1 MISLKRNLIGLFEFK
16 KKLTF
21 LSPLFLNFLSM
32 NGGEI
37 IARVLKNQGVKFLF
51 TLCGGHISPIFVGAE
66 KVGIKVIDTRNEA
79 TAVFAAD
86 GIGRLTGKPGIVAVT
101 AGPGL
106 TNTVTAIKNAQMAQ
120 SPLVLLGGAAATM
133 LKGRGALQD
142 IDQLSIMKPIV
153 KWAISIKKVREIGPA
168 IEKAF
173 QVAMEGV
180 PGPVFIECPIDT
192 LYPEH
197 MVKEWYGSKSN
208 VGTKSIKDK
217 AIQWYIQSHAKKLF
231 EGSEKT
237 VFHSTPSKPIF
248 PKHKRTDLEKAM
260 KLIKMAKKPLMI
272 LGSGAML
279 QPEKIEVLADA
290 VNRFGVPV
298 FLSGTGRGL
307 LGRKA
312 RLHIRHK
319 RREAIKEADLII
331 LAGVPNDFRLDYG
344 NHIGGRKFIS
354 INRSKTD
361 LYLNKKPSVPIL
373 ADPCDFLIDL
383 SANIQLNTQEWLE
396 LLFERDDKRDA
407 EIKAQSNEETE
418 GLNPVRLFSELELL
432 LENDCVLVADGGD
445 FVATA
450 SYVLKVRKPLSWLD
464 PGAYGTLGVGAG
476 FAIAAALVYP
486 NRPVWILYGDG
497 SAGYSLM
504 EFDTFQRHGLGITA
518 LIGNDACWTQIARD
532 QVEFLGSDCAVVLDS
547 SDYNKIP
554 EAFGATGEKVATL
567 DQFVNSVQ
575 KAKES
580 NRNGK
585 SYLINALIGKTD
597 FRKGSISV

>member
-1 MISLKRNLIGLFEFK
+1 
-16 KKLTF
+16 
-21 LSPLFLNFLSM
+21 M

-37 IARVLKNQGVKFLF
+37 IAGVLKNQGVKFLF

-66 KVGIKVIDTRNEA
+66 NLGIKVIDTRNEA

-86 GIGRLTGKPGIVAVT
+86 GIGRLTGIPGVVAVT

-120 SPLVLLGGAAATM
+120 SPLILLGGAAATM

-153 KWAISIKKVREIGPA
+153 KWAVSIKKVREIGP
-168 IEKAF
+168 ILEKAF
-173 QVAMEGV
+173 QVAQDGV

-192 LYPEH
+192 LYPES
-197 MVKEWYGSKSN
+197 MVRDWYGAKSNQGSKS
-208 VGTKSIKDK
+208 IKEK
-217 AIQWYIQSHAKKLF
+217 AIQWYIQRHAKKLF
-231 EGSEKT
+231 EGADKT
-237 VFHSTPSKPIF
+237 VFNATPYKPNV
-248 PKHKRTDLEKAM
+248 PKHKKTDLDKALN
-260 KLIKMAKKPLMI
+260 LIKKAKRPLMI
-272 LGSGAML
+272 LGSGTML
-279 QPEKIEVLADA
+279 QPGKAGKLASA
-290 VNRFGVPV
+290 VKDLGVPV

-307 LGRKA
+307 LGKNGK
-312 RLHIRHK
+312 LHIRHK
-319 RREAIKEADLII
+319 RKEAIKEADLIV

-361 LYLNKKPSVPIL
+361 LYLNKKPSLPVL
-373 ADPCDFLIDL
+373 ADPCDFLIEL
-383 SANIQLNTQEWLE
+383 ASKVKINSQEWLE
-396 LLFERDDKRDA
+396 KLKERDEVREE
-407 EIKAQSNEETE
+407 EIRTQSKEKTE
-418 GLNPVRLFSELELL
+418 GLNPVQLLSELELL
-432 LENDCVLVADGGD
+432 LEDDSVLVADGGD

-450 SYVLKVRKPLSWLD
+450 SYVLKARKPLSWLD

-486 NRPVWILYGDG
+486 KRPVWILYGDG

-504 EFDTFQRHGLGITA
+504 EFDTFQRHDLGITA

-532 QVEFLGSDCAVVLDS
+532 QVEFLGSDCAVMLES
-547 SDYNKIP
+547 SDYDKIP
-554 EAFGATGEKVATL
+554 FAFGAEGEKVEAL
-567 DQFVNSVQ
+567 DTFIKSVQ
-575 KAKES
+575 KAKEY
-580 NRNGK
+580 NRKGK
-585 SYLINALIGKTD
+585 AFLINAVIGKTD

>member
-1 MISLKRNLIGLFEFK
+1 
-16 KKLTF
+16 
-21 LSPLFLNFLSM
+21 M

-37 IARVLKNQGVKFLF
+37 IAQVLKNHGVKFLF

-66 KVGIKVIDTRNEA
+66 KCGIQVIDTRNEA

-86 GIGRLTGKPGIVAVT
+86 GIGRLTGNPGIVAVT

-106 TNTVTAIKNAQMAQ
+106 TNTITAIKNAQMAQ
-120 SPLVLLGGAAATM
+120 SPVILLGGAAATM

-153 KWAISIKKVREIGPA
+153 KWAVSIKKVKEIGPTL
-168 IEKAF
+168 EKAF
-173 QVAMEGV
+173 QVAQEGV

-192 LYPEH
+192 LYPEE
-197 MVKEWYGSKSN
+197 MVKEWYGAKNTKSS
-208 VGTKSIKDK
+208 KSIKDQ
-217 AIQWYIQSHAKKLF
+217 ALQWYIQRHARKLF
-231 EGSEKT
+231 EGSENT
-237 VFHSTPSKPIF
+237 VFKANPAKPNF
-248 PKHKRTDLEKAM
+248 PKHKTTDLEKAM
-260 KLIKMAKKPLMI
+260 NLIKKAKKSLMI

-279 QPEKIEVLADA
+279 QPKKSDRLATSLD
-290 VNRFGVPV
+290 NLGIPV
-298 FLSGTGRGL
+298 YLSGTGRGL
-307 LGRKA
+307 LGRKGS
-312 RLHIRHK
+312 LHIRHK
-319 RREAIKEADLII
+319 RKEAIKESDLII

-361 LYLNKKPSVPIL
+361 LYLNKKPSLPVE

-383 SANIQLNTQEWLE
+383 AAKIQINPKDWLE
-396 LLFERDDKRDA
+396 KLRERDEKRDF
-407 EIKAQSNEETE
+407 EIKSQSKKKTD
-418 GLNPVRLFSELELL
+418 GLNPVQVLSELELL
-432 LENDCVLVADGGD
+432 LDDKCVLVADGGD

-450 SYVLKVRKPLSWLD
+450 SYVLKARQPLCWLD

-486 NRPVWILYGDG
+486 DRPVWILYGDG

-532 QVEFLGSDCAVVLDS
+532 QVEFLGSDCAVMLET
-547 SDYNKIP
+547 SDYDKIP
-554 EAFGATGEKVATL
+554 SAFGVEGEKVETL
-567 DQFVNSVQ
+567 DTFIKSVQ

-580 NRNGK
+580 NRQGK
-585 SYLINALIGKTD
+585 PFLINAVIGKTD

>member
-1 MISLKRNLIGLFEFK
+1 
-16 KKLTF
+16 
-21 LSPLFLNFLSM
+21 M

-37 IARVLKNQGVKFLF
+37 IAGVLKNQGVKFLF

-66 KVGIKVIDTRNEA
+66 NLGIKVIDTRNEA

-86 GIGRLTGKPGIVAVT
+86 GIGRLTGIPGVVAVT

-120 SPLVLLGGAAATM
+120 SPLILLGGAAATM

-153 KWAISIKKVREIGPA
+153 KWAVSIKKVREIGP
-168 IEKAF
+168 ILEKAF
-173 QVAMEGV
+173 QVAQDGV

-192 LYPEH
+192 LYPES
-197 MVKEWYGSKSN
+197 MVRDWYGAKSNQGSKS
-208 VGTKSIKDK
+208 IKEK
-217 AIQWYIQSHAKKLF
+217 AIQWYIQRHAKKLF
-231 EGSEKT
+231 EGADKT
-237 VFHSTPSKPIF
+237 VFNATPYKPNV
-248 PKHKRTDLEKAM
+248 PKHKKTDLDKALN
-260 KLIKMAKKPLMI
+260 LIKKAKRPLMI
-272 LGSGAML
+272 LGSGTML
-279 QPEKIEVLADA
+279 QPGKAGKLASA
-290 VNRFGVPV
+290 VKDLGVPV

-307 LGRKA
+307 LGKNGK
-312 RLHIRHK
+312 LHIRHK
-319 RREAIKEADLII
+319 RKEAIKEADLIV

-361 LYLNKKPSVPIL
+361 LYLNKKPSLPVL
-373 ADPCDFLIDL
+373 ADPCDFLIEL
-383 SANIQLNTQEWLE
+383 ASKVKINSQEWLE
-396 LLFERDDKRDA
+396 KLKERDEVREE
-407 EIKAQSNEETE
+407 EIRTQSKEKTE
-418 GLNPVRLFSELELL
+418 GLNPVQLLSELELL
-432 LENDCVLVADGGD
+432 LEDDSVLVADGGD

-450 SYVLKVRKPLSWLD
+450 SYVLKARKPLSWLD

-486 NRPVWILYGDG
+486 KRPVWILYGDG

-504 EFDTFQRHGLGITA
+504 EFDTFQRHDLGITA

-532 QVEFLGSDCAVVLDS
+532 QVEFLGSDCAVMLES
-547 SDYNKIP
+547 SDYDKIP
-554 EAFGATGEKVATL
+554 FAFGAEGEKVEAL
-567 DQFVNSVQ
+567 DTFIKSVQ
-575 KAKES
+575 KAKEY
-580 NRNGK
+580 NRKGK
-585 SYLINALIGKTD
+585 AFLINALIGKTD

>member
-1 MISLKRNLIGLFEFK
+1 
-16 KKLTF
+16 
-21 LSPLFLNFLSM
+21 M

-66 KVGIKVIDTRNEA
+66 NLGIKVIDTRNEA

-86 GIGRLTGKPGIVAVT
+86 GIGRLTGIPGVVAVT

-106 TNTVTAIKNAQMAQ
+106 TNTITAIKNAQMAQ
-120 SPLVLLGGAAATM
+120 SPLILLGGAAATM

-153 KWAISIKKVREIGPA
+153 KWAVSIKKVREIGPA
-168 IEKAF
+168 LEKAF
-173 QVAMEGV
+173 QVAQEGV

-192 LYPEH
+192 LYPES
-197 MVKEWYGSKSN
+197 MVRDWYGAKSNQGSKS
-208 VGTKSIKDK
+208 IKEK
-217 AIQWYIQSHAKKLF
+217 AIQWYIQRHAKKLF
-231 EGSEKT
+231 EGADET
-237 VFHSTPSKPIF
+237 VFNATPSKPSV
-248 PKHKRTDLEKAM
+248 PKPKKTDLDKAM
-260 KLIKMAKKPLMI
+260 NLIKKAKRPLMI

-279 QPEKIEVLADA
+279 LPGKSGKLATA
-290 VNRFGVPV
+290 VKALGIPV

-307 LGRKA
+307 LGRNGN
-312 RLHIRHK
+312 LHIRHK
-319 RREAIKEADLII
+319 RKEAIKEADLIV

-344 NHIGGRKFIS
+344 NHIGGRNFIS

-361 LYLNKKPSVPIL
+361 LYLNKKPSLPVL
-373 ADPCDFLIDL
+373 ADPCDFLMDL
-383 SANIQLNTQEWLE
+383 STKLQVNPQEWLVK
-396 LLFERDDKRDA
+396 LKERDEVRDE
-407 EIKAQSNEETE
+407 EIRTQSKEETE
-418 GLNPVRLFSELELL
+418 GLNPIQLLAELELL
-432 LENDCVLVADGGD
+432 LEDDSVLVADGGD

-450 SYVLKVRKPLSWLD
+450 SYVLKARKPLSWLD

-486 NRPVWILYGDG
+486 KRPVWILYGDG

-532 QVEFLGSDCAVVLDS
+532 QVEFLGSDCAVMLES
-547 SDYNKIP
+547 SDYDKIP
-554 EAFGATGEKVATL
+554 YAFGAIGEKVETL
-567 DQFVNSVQ
+567 DAFVKSVQ
-575 KAKES
+575 KAKEI
-580 NRNGK
+580 NKQRK
-585 SYLINALIGKTD
+585 AFLINAVIGKTD

>member
-1 MISLKRNLIGLFEFK
+1 
-16 KKLTF
+16 
-21 LSPLFLNFLSM
+21 M

-37 IARVLKNQGVKFLF
+37 IARVLKNQGVKYLF

-66 KVGIKVIDTRNEA
+66 NLGIKVIDTRNEA

-86 GIGRLTGKPGIVAVT
+86 GIGRLTGIPGVVAVT

-120 SPLVLLGGAAATM
+120 SPLILLGGAAATM

-153 KWAISIKKVREIGPA
+153 KWAVSIKKVKEIGPKM
-168 IEKAF
+168 EKAF
-173 QVAMEGV
+173 QVAQAGV

-192 LYPEH
+192 LYPEK
-197 MVKEWYGSKSN
+197 MVKEWYGAKSSKSS
-208 VGTKSIKDK
+208 KSIKDK
-217 AIQWYIQSHAKKLF
+217 VIQWYIQRHAKKLF
-231 EGSEKT
+231 KDSDKT
-237 VFHSTPSKPIF
+237 VFNLNPPQPTY
-248 PKHKRTDLEKAM
+248 PKNKTADLDKAM
-260 KLIKMAKKPLMI
+260 NLIKKAKRPLMI

-279 QPEKIEVLADA
+279 QPIKSNRLLASLD
-290 VNRFGVPV
+290 NLGIPLY
-298 FLSGTGRGL
+298 LSGTGRGL
-307 LGRKA
+307 LGRNG

-319 RREAIKEADLII
+319 RKEAIKEADLII
-331 LAGVPNDFRLDYG
+331 LAGVPNDFRLDFG

-361 LYLNKKPSVPIL
+361 LFLNKKPSLPIH
-373 ADPCDFLIDL
+373 ADPCDFIIELASKTHVNPQD
-383 SANIQLNTQEWLE
+383 WLE
-396 LLFERDDKRDA
+396 QLRKRDEKRDV
-407 EIKAQSNEETE
+407 EIKMQSKENTE
-418 GLNPVRLFSELELL
+418 GLNPIQLLSELETLL
-432 LENDCVLVADGGD
+432 DDNTVLVADGGD

-450 SYVLKVRKPLSWLD
+450 SYVLKARQPLSWLD

-486 NRPVWILYGDG
+486 DRPVWILYGDG

-532 QVEFLGSDCAVVLDS
+532 QIEFLGSDCAVMLET
-547 SDYNKIP
+547 SDYDKIP
-554 EAFGATGEKVATL
+554 YAFGAEGERVESM
-567 DQFVNSVQ
+567 DEFVKSVQ

-580 NRNGK
+580 NRQEK
-585 SYLINALIGKTD
+585 SFLINAVIGKTD

>member
-1 MISLKRNLIGLFEFK
+1 
-16 KKLTF
+16 
-21 LSPLFLNFLSM
+21 M

-37 IARVLKNQGVKFLF
+37 IAQVLKNHGVKYLF

-66 KVGIKVIDTRNEA
+66 KFGIKVIDTRNEA

-86 GIGRLTGKPGIVAVT
+86 GIGRLTGNPGIVAVT

-120 SPLVLLGGAAATM
+120 SPLILLGGAAATM

-153 KWAISIKKVREIGPA
+153 KWAVSIKKVKDIGPTL
-168 IEKAF
+168 EKAF
-173 QVAMEGV
+173 QVAQEGV

-192 LYPEH
+192 LYPKE
-197 MVKEWYGSKSN
+197 MVLEWYGAKSSKSA
-208 VGTKSIKDK
+208 KSIKEK
-217 AIQWYIQSHAKKLF
+217 ALQWYIQRHAKKLF
-231 EGSEKT
+231 EDADKT
-237 VFHSTPSKPIF
+237 VFNSYPAKPDF
-248 PKHKRTDLEKAM
+248 PKHKTTELDKAIN
-260 KLIKMAKKPLMI
+260 LIKKAKKPLMI

-279 QPEKIEVLADA
+279 QPEKSDRLATSLD
-290 VNRFGVPV
+290 NLGIPV
-298 FLSGTGRGL
+298 YLSGTGRGL
-307 LGRKA
+307 LGSCG

-319 RREAIKEADLII
+319 RKEAIKVADLII

-354 INRSKTD
+354 VNRSKTD
-361 LYLNKKPSVPIL
+361 LYLNKKPSLPIQ
-373 ADPCDFLIDL
+373 ADPGDFLIDL
-383 SANIQLNTQEWLE
+383 AAKVQINPQEWLSQ
-396 LLFERDDKRDA
+396 LRDRDEKRDL
-407 EIKAQSNEETE
+407 EIKNQSKEKTD
-418 GLNPVRLFSELELL
+418 GLNPVQVLSELELL
-432 LENDCVLVADGGD
+432 LDDKCVLVADGGD

-450 SYVLKVRKPLSWLD
+450 SYVLKARQPLSWLD

-476 FAIAAALVYP
+476 FALAAALVYP
-486 NRPVWILYGDG
+486 DRPVWILYGDG

-532 QVEFLGSDCAVVLDS
+532 QVEFLDSDCAVMLET
-547 SDYNKIP
+547 SDYDLIP
-554 EAFGATGEKVATL
+554 SAFGAEGEKVETMDA
-567 DQFVNSVQ
+567 FVKSVQ

-580 NRNGK
+580 NRQGK
-585 SYLINALIGKTD
+585 PFLINAVIGKTD

>member
-1 MISLKRNLIGLFEFK
+1 
-16 KKLTF
+16 
-21 LSPLFLNFLSM
+21 M

-37 IARVLKNQGVKFLF
+37 IAQVLRNHGVKILF

-66 KVGIKVIDTRNEA
+66 KLGIKVIDTRNEA

-86 GIGRLTGKPGIVAVT
+86 GIGRLTGKPGVVAVT

-120 SPLVLLGGAAATM
+120 SPLILLGGAAATM

-153 KWAISIKKVREIGPA
+153 KWAVSIKKVKEIGPTL
-168 IEKAF
+168 ERAF
-173 QVAMEGV
+173 QVAQEGV

-192 LYPEH
+192 LYPEE
-197 MVKEWYGSKSN
+197 MVKEWYGTKSSKSS
-208 VGTKSIKDK
+208 KSLKDK
-217 AIQWYIQSHAKKLF
+217 VIQWYIQRHASKLF
-231 EGSEKT
+231 KDSEKT
-237 VFHSTPSKPIF
+237 VFNSNPPKPTF
-248 PKHKRTDLEKAM
+248 PNYKTTDLDKAM
-260 KLIKMAKKPLMI
+260 NMIKKAKRPLMI

-279 QPEKIEVLADA
+279 QPEKSDRLAASLD
-290 VNRFGVPV
+290 NLGIPLY
-298 FLSGTGRGL
+298 LSGTGRGL
-307 LGRKA
+307 LGRNGM
-312 RLHIRHK
+312 LHIRHK
-319 RREAIKEADLII
+319 RKEAIKEADLII

-361 LYLNKKPSVPIL
+361 LFLNKKPSLPIQG
-373 ADPCDFLIDL
+373 DPCDFLIEL
-383 SANIQLNTQEWLE
+383 ASKTKVNPQEWLAH
-396 LLFERDDKRDA
+396 LLERDEKRDI
-407 EIKAQSNEETE
+407 EIKSQSNEKTE
-418 GLNPVRLFSELELL
+418 GLNPVQLLSELEILL
-432 LENDCVLVADGGD
+432 DDNTVLVADGGD

-450 SYVLKVRKPLSWLD
+450 SYVLKARQPLSWLD

-476 FAIAAALVYP
+476 FAMAAALVYP
-486 NRPVWILYGDG
+486 DRPIWILYGDG

-532 QVEFLGSDCAVVLDS
+532 QVEFLGSDCAVMLET
-547 SDYNKIP
+547 SDYDKIP
-554 EAFGATGEKVATL
+554 YAFGAKGERVESIDA
-567 DQFVNSVQ
+567 FVKSVQ
-575 KAKES
+575 KAKDC
-580 NRNGK
+580 NLQGK
-585 SYLINALIGKTD
+585 AFLINDVIGKTD

>member
-1 MISLKRNLIGLFEFK
+1 
-16 KKLTF
+16 
-21 LSPLFLNFLSM
+21 M

-37 IARVLKNQGVKFLF
+37 IAQILKNQGVKFLF

-66 KVGIKVIDTRNEA
+66 KLGIKVIDTRNEA

-86 GIGRLTGKPGIVAVT
+86 GIGRLTGNPGVVAVT

-120 SPLVLLGGAAATM
+120 SPVILLGGAAATL

-153 KWAISIKKVREIGPA
+153 KWAVSIKKVKEIGPTL
-168 IEKAF
+168 EKAF
-173 QVAMEGV
+173 QVAKEGV

-192 LYPEH
+192 LYPKE
-197 MVKEWYGSKSN
+197 MVLEWYGTKSAKS
-208 VGTKSIKDK
+208 VKSIKEK
-217 AIQWYIQSHAKKLF
+217 ALQWYIQRHAKKLF
-231 EGSEKT
+231 EDAEKT
-237 VFHSTPSKPIF
+237 VFNSSPLKSDF
-248 PKHKRTDLEKAM
+248 PKYKTTDLDKAM
-260 KLIKMAKKPLMI
+260 NLINKAKKPLMV

-279 QPEKIEVLADA
+279 QPEKADLLATSLNDL
-290 VNRFGVPV
+290 GIPLY
-298 FLSGTGRGL
+298 LSGTGRGL
-307 LGRKA
+307 LGKNG

-319 RREAIKEADLII
+319 RKEAIKEADLII

-354 INRSKTD
+354 INRSKND
-361 LYLNKKPSVPIL
+361 LYLNKKPSLPIQS
-373 ADPCDFLIDL
+373 DPCDFLIEL
-383 SANIQLNTQEWLE
+383 AAKIQFNPNEWLSK
-396 LLFERDDKRDA
+396 LKDRDEKRDG
-407 EIKAQSNEETE
+407 EINNQTKEKTE
-418 GLNPVRLFSELELL
+418 GLNPVQVLSELELL
-432 LENDCVLVADGGD
+432 LDDKCVLVADGGD

-450 SYVLKVRKPLSWLD
+450 SYILRARQPLSWLD

-486 NRPVWILYGDG
+486 ERPVWILYGDG

-532 QVEFLGSDCAVVLDS
+532 QVEFLASDCAVMLES
-547 SDYNKIP
+547 SDYDKIP
-554 EAFGATGEKVATL
+554 TAFGVEGEKVESMDA
-567 DQFVNSVQ
+567 FVKSVQ
-575 KAKES
+575 RAKES
-580 NRNGK
+580 IRNGK
-585 SYLINALIGKTD
+585 PFLINAVIGKTD